1 MVGVGLAAVCHSF
14 QSLVSHVSGSREKEM
29 DVLSGVNA
37 DSRIMDGLRLVRT
50 GD

>member
-1 MVGVGLAAVCHSF
+1 MVGVGLAAACHSF
-14 QSLVSHVSGSREKEM
+14 QSLVSHVFGIGVKEM

-50 GD
+50 RD